1 MRTFLRSK
9 IMELT
14 GVKPVIWANQNA
26 PRPKPPLIT
35 LQVIDQT
42 DEAQEETRQGT
53 QDDIKNVIVPVRAV
67 VGVQLYGVVDG
78 FQPIDVLVNLVRW
91 LHAPTVVDSFASHG
105 MAVFEVEQVTDL
117 TGLLNDKQTYEP
129 RAAVDL
135 GIRYMHYVEDK
146 DIIETV
152 HVLSVDD
159 NRDILIHGNALDG
172 VTD

>member
-1 MRTFLRSK
+1 
-9 IMELT
+9 MELT
-14 GVKPVIWANQNA
+14 GVKSVIWANQNA

-42 DEAQEETRQGT
+42 DEAQEEIRPGT
-53 QDDIKNVIVPVRAV
+53 QDDIKNVVVPVRAV

-78 FQPIDVLVNLVRW
+78 FQPIDVLANLVRW

-105 MAVFEVEQVTDL
+105 MAVFEVEQVIDL

-135 GIRYMHYVEDK
+135 EVRYTHYVEDK
-146 DIIETV
+146 GIIETV